1 MTPWT
6 VSHQAPLSMG
16 FPRQE
21 HWNGFPFPSLGDL
34 LGPGI
39 EPTSSELAGR
49 FFTTEPLGKPSC
61 RLLVGFKTRKVH
73 CCEMVSYRKIGE
85 RRPAKCLREG
95 MTCME
100 RSLRKVT

>member
-1 MTPWT
+1 MLLFIYIVLVAELCPTLCELDCIPWT
-6 VSHQAPLSMG
+6 VSPQAPLSMG

-34 LGPGI
+34 PGPGI
-39 EPTSSELAGR
+39 EPTSPELAGR

-73 CCEMVSYRKIGE
+73 
-85 RRPAKCLREG
+85 
-95 MTCME
+95 
-100 RSLRKVT
+100 